1 MLPNLSPACALMV
14 CVCLPC
20 VPAAVLWCF
29 GSHIYGVSEGQWRLL
44 PGSARRLREV
54 NDEPRYL
61 IRRETCVTV
70 LTLAGSGL
78 KSGRPQQSAGLDGVK
93 KIS

>member
-1 MLPNLSPACALMV
+1 MV
-14 CVCLPC
+14 CVCVPC
-20 VPAAVLWCF
+20 VFAAVLWCF

-54 NDEPRYL
+54 KTSLATSSEERL
-61 IRRETCVTV
+61 VTV

-78 KSGRPQQSAGLDGVK
+78 ESGHPQQSAVLDGVK